1 MILPNLQLLDLL
13 NLGRGPGD
21 GNQTLTE
28 KGWDLRENWN
38 PNYQEIVYN
47 HNEHGFRCDSF
58 SAESQLPILFLGC
71 SFTEG
76 IGLNLEDVWSY
87 RLLEKIKEYKNIN
100 IPYWSLAAGGASI
113 DLQTLY
119 LHAFIDQLKPKYIFF
134 LLPPLERRLFRA
146 FKKSIKFSARGSSN
160 YHTSIA
166 GDPLDYWQ
174 NQIIRQ
180 SKELLLD
187 PDYSMLESV
196 KSLLLVNEL
205 CKRYQ
210 TKVFYSTW
218 TNGIEATASFKI
230 FEVNEQLNNLTR
242 LKCEFPSIVDK
253 ARDNSHAGPITNN
266 MFSEHVFEE
275 VKDLL

>member
-1 MILPNLQLLDLL
+1 MSLSNLQLLDLL

-21 GNQTLTE
+21 GIQTSTE
-28 KGWDLRENWN
+28 KGLDLRENWN
-38 PNYQEIVYN
+38 PNYREIVYN

-58 SAESQLPILFLGC
+58 LAESQLPILFLGC

-119 LHAFIDQLKPKYIFF
+119 LHTFIDQLKPKYIFF
-134 LLPPLERRLFRA
+134 LLPPLERRFIRA
-146 FKKSIKFSARGSSN
+146 FEKSIFFSSRGVSN
-160 YHTSIA
+160 HHTSIV
-166 GDPLDYWQ
+166 GDPLTSTQ
-174 NQIIRQ
+174 SEIIRQ
-180 SKELLLD
+180 AKELLLD

-196 KSLLLVNEL
+196 KSLLLINEL

-218 TNGIEATASFKI
+218 TNNIEATASFKI

-242 LKCEFPSIVDK
+242 LKCEFPSVVDK

-266 MFSEHVFEE
+266 RFSEHVFEE